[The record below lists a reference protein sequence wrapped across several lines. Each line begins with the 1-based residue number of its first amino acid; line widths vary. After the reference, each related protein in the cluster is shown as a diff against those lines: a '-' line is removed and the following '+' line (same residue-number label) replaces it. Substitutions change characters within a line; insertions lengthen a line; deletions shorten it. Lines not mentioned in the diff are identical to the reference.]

1 MIQNSK
7 EQHKDIL
14 CLISLSDVTRQQMKA
29 NGYNPDEAIKELKAI
44 DNVDVGDITM
54 QTISTIFRYK
64 LVIIICHHVRKSNIN
79 ALELS
84 DNTLLSVD
92 RFVNAVVNAVNN
104 QYTGLIDLCICD
116 SEIMAKSIK
125 ALSQYPDLYRIQYV
139 NENEK
144 TGVELRL
151 CHIYPKL
158 LKFSF
163 DPIENYHIRYREA
176 FLKANEKVKK
186 EQKEEIEDVSSL
198 PEGTNLGTMATGEQ
212 PFEVKRNSRFYIR
225 VIFHDESEEEI
236 KRDNIKDAWNIPYR
250 IKKPILKELKD
261 GDTVHLD
268 LRFDTDNPE
277 MTKFLHGGGEY
288 SFLFIKDAENI
299 GRYECFVEAGF
310 REEIIH
316 GTLKIK
322 INDNPYYVDEWV
334 FSIKVKRPENDLA
347 LDGNNNELPSNR
359 LHNNNRSPFKFTA
372 IPKYPVP
379 HTSKEEVTDNR
390 ESDKY
395 IQATRLPAKLYR
407 VQAEYLFKS
416 LKEKE
421 RFLGTDS
428 TLDSWLHIMG
438 CQMTQMWKPI
448 RWINTKENLRILL
461 NGIYEKEI
469 DDKIYTKKFLS
480 EKVELC
486 FIDSKGN
493 AMKLAK
499 PKTEESTD
507 KDIIL
512 QLISDLKKSDL

>member
-14 CLISLSDVTRQQMKA
+14 CLISLSDATRQQMKE
-29 NGYNPDEAIKELKAI
+29 NGYDPDEAIKELKAI

-64 LVIIICHHVRKSNIN
+64 LVIIICHHVRKLNIN

-92 RFVNAVVNAVNN
+92 SFVNAVVNAVNN

-225 VIFHDESEEEI
+225 VIFHDDSAEET
-236 KRDNIKDAWNIPYR
+236 KRNNIKDARNIPYR
-250 IKKPILKELKD
+250 IKEPILKELKD

-322 INDNPYYVDEWV
+322 INDNPYYVDEWL
-334 FSIKVKRPENDLA
+334 FSIEVKHPENDLA
-347 LDGNNNELPSNR
+347 LDGNNNEHPSNR
-359 LHNNNRSPFKFTA
+359 LHNNNRSPFNFTA

-379 HTSKEEVTDNR
+379 HTSKEDVIINTDDEKIVELLLLKEIFKTEADAR
-390 ESDKY
+390 DFIHFCRSHHDKPVD
-395 IQATRLPAKLYR
+395 ITLKVKLLVNKKIIVERNKGRRLWTILFENKLYPH
-407 VQAEYLFKS
+407 
-416 LKEKE
+416 KEANWNK
-421 RFLGTDS
+421 
-428 TLDSWLHIMG
+428 
-438 CQMTQMWKPI
+438 
-448 RWINTKENLRILL
+448 
-461 NGIYEKEI
+461 
-469 DDKIYTKKFLS
+469 
-480 EKVELC
+480 
-486 FIDSKGN
+486 
-493 AMKLAK
+493 
-499 PKTEESTD
+499 
-507 KDIIL
+507 
-512 QLISDLKKSDL
+512 QLI